1 MTALQGPAAIRD
13 FFRHNHIPLHYI
25 STSTFN
31 LLGADTWINNLRFIN
46 TIDSFDGQ
54 HPHIFVP
61 DDALADGLH
70 GLELRR
76 PLARLLE
83 FGAHHGA

>member
-1 MTALQGPAAIRD
+1 MGGEVSAMTALQGPAAIRD
-13 FFRHNHIPLHYI
+13 FFRHNYTPFHYV

-31 LLGADTWINNLRFIN
+31 LLGADTWINNLTFIN

-61 DDALADGLH
+61 HDALAHGLH
-70 GLELRR
+70 GIRWTLKSFLD
-76 PLARLLE
+76 
-83 FGAHHGA
+83 F